1 MLDKLTESIKNVK
14 SQLAEQISLKDQ
26 LERQLTGV
34 TESVLTTK
42 GILVGLEYAKSL
54 VEAKEQHTKRVTET
68 IVEE

>member
-26 LERQLTGV
+26 LERQLKEV
-34 TESVLTTK
+34 SESVLTSK

-54 VEAKEQHTKRVTET
+54 TEAEQSAAKNPDKKL
-68 IVEE
+68 EE